1 MQPAGMPLHL
11 VKPVDPEVLGSIL
24 ANYANDKA
32 VASPVLGPGARCL
45 PAHA

>member
-1 MQPAGMPLHL
+1 MPLHL

-24 ANYANDKA
+24 ASYANVKA
-32 VASPVLGPGARCL
+32 TTSRAWGPGVRRL